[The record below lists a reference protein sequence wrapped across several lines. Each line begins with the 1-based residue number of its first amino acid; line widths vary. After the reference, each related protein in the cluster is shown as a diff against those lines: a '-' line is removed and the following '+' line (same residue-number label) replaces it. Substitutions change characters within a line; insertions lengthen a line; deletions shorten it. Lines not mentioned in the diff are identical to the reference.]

1 MNYNKLQ
8 IEKELQAKGY
18 KYVCGIDESGVG
30 AFAGGF
36 TVGALILDLTK
47 PYIEGIDDSK
57 KLSKNKKRILEP
69 LIKNSLI
76 DYRIIYVSADEI
88 NKAYKKANGATGSF
102 RALHLN
108 AMKQAIDSLKVKP
121 DYVIVDGKYTVPSI
135 NIPQTSFIKGD
146 QKSACVGKGTKI
158 LMENFTLKPIEKV
171 KIGEYILTIEE
182 NRSTYHS
189 ARKFIK
195 AKVLK
200 TFKFKNKEVVK
211 TTDKNNSIITTADHK
226 FLLKTNTNGLEWR
239 TIVDSTSN
247 KNRGEIR
254 AIKYAVSLNN
264 LNSYFEGVLFG
275 LIDSDGFCTKTDHR
289 CGIGQKL
296 HKDSVE
302 WLLNKL
308 NISFCKVKHGKCEG
322 MFTYWINKKPNRQL
336 YKKLDFWRTNFDKSL
351 KHYTNKDFMRGYLA
365 GVILGDGN
373 ITSKGY
379 FRIEKRDNARTWI
392 PILKILDTLNIKYSI
407 HDKYNTFIKAQNKLL
422 TIFKTL
428 DIPYIIPG
436 KKKIKY
442 DKFLCKKTSNSLD
455 KTKIK
460 TKVLNKK
467 QTVYDLETTGHSYI
481 ANSFVIHNSIAGAS
495 ILARIHR
502 ERVMEELATKYEGYA
517 HWKKTYGYCSTQEIV
532 ALNKLGPTLEHR
544 VCFIENTLAYRTGKI
559 IKVNDTFKMKECP
572 KVKECPCDY
581 IKHAKNYKLPL
592 KCPKGS
598 SYENLDY

>member
-146 QKSACVGKGTKI
+146 QKSAI
-158 LMENFTLKPIEKV
+158 
-171 KIGEYILTIEE
+171 
-182 NRSTYHS
+182 
-189 ARKFIK
+189 
-195 AKVLK
+195 
-200 TFKFKNKEVVK
+200 
-211 TTDKNNSIITTADHK
+211 
-226 FLLKTNTNGLEWR
+226 
-239 TIVDSTSN
+239 
-247 KNRGEIR
+247 
-254 AIKYAVSLNN
+254 
-264 LNSYFEGVLFG
+264 
-275 LIDSDGFCTKTDHR
+275 
-289 CGIGQKL
+289 
-296 HKDSVE
+296 
-302 WLLNKL
+302 
-308 NISFCKVKHGKCEG
+308 
-322 MFTYWINKKPNRQL
+322 
-336 YKKLDFWRTNFDKSL
+336 
-351 KHYTNKDFMRGYLA
+351 
-365 GVILGDGN
+365 
-373 ITSKGY
+373 
-379 FRIEKRDNARTWI
+379 
-392 PILKILDTLNIKYSI
+392 
-407 HDKYNTFIKAQNKLL
+407 
-422 TIFKTL
+422 
-428 DIPYIIPG
+428 
-436 KKKIKY
+436 
-442 DKFLCKKTSNSLD
+442 
-455 KTKIK
+455 
-460 TKVLNKK
+460 
-467 QTVYDLETTGHSYI
+467 
-481 ANSFVIHNSIAGAS
+481 IAGAS